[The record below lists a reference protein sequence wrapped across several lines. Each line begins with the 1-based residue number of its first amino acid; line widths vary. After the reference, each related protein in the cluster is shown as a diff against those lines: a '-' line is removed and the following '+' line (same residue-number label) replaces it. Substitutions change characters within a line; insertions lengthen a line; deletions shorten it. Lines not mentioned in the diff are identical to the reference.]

1 MAPKKKTETKKEK
14 EAKKETKETKS
25 KKTSKVKITFAP
37 IMGAAVQYKA
47 LLREK
52 TIKKDYGREVAS
64 YVPAIEGLPIDFI
77 VKKGEIVEVTQDQF
91 KALQDRGHVETDE
104 EYKAR
109 QDFIDNLSAQHP
121 DTLSWDLIIAEG
133 ANFATLTDSQKIIYN
148 DKLIRVD

>member
-1 MAPKKKTETKKEK
+1 MAPKKKSETKKK
-14 EAKKETKETKS
+14 EETKS
-25 KKTSKVKITFAP
+25 KKTSKKIKITFAP
-37 IMGAAVQYKA
+37 LMGAAVQYKA

-52 TIKKDYGREVAS
+52 TIKKDYGREVAT
-64 YVPAIEGLPIDFI
+64 YTPAIEGLPIDFI

-91 KALQDRGHVETDE
+91 TALQERGHVETDE
-104 EYKAR
+104 EYKKR
-109 QDFIDNLSAQHP
+109 QEFIDNLSAQHP